1 MKLTLLGTGGP
12 HPDPARLGAAT
23 ALQIEDDHL
32 LFDAGRGVVLQLVR
46 AGIPLDHLQVF
57 VTHHH
62 YDHIGDLAD
71 LILTSWL
78 KGRQQSLPIF
88 GPPGTS
94 VIVSALL
101 GQVYEKDIAFRST
114 GAHALNWAPV
124 ASTDVLRGLVYDGGN
139 WRVYA
144 DVVIHGLE
152 FRSAFAHRWVCLGYR
167 VEAEDKVVTI
177 SGDCVSCEGLER
189 LAQEADV
196 LVQCCYLA
204 QAEITTP
211 ASASLARETIACA
224 DTVGKIATQAN
235 VKKLVLTHFGP
246 KTEVMMRELAVEVEH
261 DYAGPIILGRDL
273 LDVMI

>member
-12 HPDPARLGAAT
+12 YPDPARLGAAT
-23 ALQIEDDHL
+23 VLQIEDEYL

-46 AGIPLDHLQVF
+46 AGIPLDHLHVF
-57 VTHHH
+57 ITHHH

-71 LILTSWL
+71 LILTSWI
-78 KGRQQSLPIF
+78 KGRQQPLPIF

-94 VIVSALL
+94 DIVSALL
-101 GQVYEKDIAFRST
+101 NQVYKKDIAFRST
-114 GAHALNWAPV
+114 GALALTWVPV
-124 ASTDVLRGLVYDGGN
+124 TNTDVLRGLVYDGGK

-144 DVVIHGLE
+144 DVVMHAPE
-152 FRSAFAHRWVCLGYR
+152 FPGWVCIGYR
-167 VEAEDKVVTI
+167 VEAEDRVVTI

-189 LAQEADV
+189 LAREADV

-211 ASASLARETIACA
+211 ASASVARDTIACA

-235 VKKLVLTHFGP
+235 VKKLILTHFGP
-246 KTEVMMRELAVEVEH
+246 KSEAMMRELAVEVEH
-261 DYAGPIILGRDL
+261 DYSGPIILGRDL